1 MNHPIILFFKY
12 WYITFPLLFILLS
25 LYNKGD
31 NDSSLNMQSK
41 AKDEFENQEDEQKI
55 YPIQNLSYYLTLNNQ
70 LILKSRN
77 WIINLKEKSP
87 YEYQT
92 RDVLEQGYCI
102 LNEMEHFKDELHYA
116 MRHVPLL
123 SHYLDFIDILDGFTY
138 EVKMRD
144 PEQKEFVLTMSKLN
158 SQGQPRNYL
167 AESEMMYATIDS
179 EDFREEVTNLIERV
193 NAWMEDLENP
203 FSYELQPRTK
213 LNYAYA
219 IITRLNELKE
229 EFSSVLVAE
238 ISDIESLEFL
248 SKLEACIEFFTNEV
262 ELRDPEKSKL
272 VHLLDDD
279 PDLISSHIQVV
290 KYTNQ
295 IVSMIQSKTYH
306 QELLAEH
313 MAHYNLYEET
323 LEKLAKIH
331 FNPELFDHELVE
343 RQEIIDFIHTYQR
356 FQQKAIKHLNKDEV
370 REYQI
375 ARRLLDTKMS
385 EFEYRDLLE

>member
-1 MNHPIILFFKY
+1 M
-12 WYITFPLLFILLS
+12 
-25 LYNKGD
+25 
-31 NDSSLNMQSK
+31 
-41 AKDEFENQEDEQKI
+41 
-55 YPIQNLSYYLTLNNQ
+55 
-70 LILKSRN
+70 
-77 WIINLKEKSP
+77 
-87 YEYQT
+87 
-92 RDVLEQGYCI
+92 
-102 LNEMEHFKDELHYA
+102 
-116 MRHVPLL
+116 
-123 SHYLDFIDILDGFTY
+123 
-138 EVKMRD
+138 
-144 PEQKEFVLTMSKLN
+144 
-158 SQGQPRNYL
+158 
-167 AESEMMYATIDS
+167 
-179 EDFREEVTNLIERV
+179 
-193 NAWMEDLENP
+193 
-203 FSYELQPRTK
+203 
-213 LNYAYA
+213 
-219 IITRLNELKE
+219 
-229 EFSSVLVAE
+229 VAE

-370 REYQI
+370 REYQ
-375 ARRLLDTKMS
+375 
-385 EFEYRDLLE
+385 